1 MAGYSASQACQEHW
15 QRHIEAALE
24 CGTLPVLLLSSA
36 HFLPKVPYAL
46 QGEIEAYAG
55 RLNELDMALSEC
67 DSPAL
72 RTDIERLI
80 AEYRQA
86 LSEAEAKR
94 PSKPF
99 QDQPIVPAYPLF
111 VLNAYLQ
118 CPRTRDL
125 FSFLRDSR
133 IDYFPVKAPDGRGVV
148 WVVEASRRLEATVHR
163 RALQSN
169 KQPLRLADCAYPLID
184 VCLLPEEHRS
194 FAYALCAIA
203 AHCCPQWR
211 PTDYLPVS
219 WRGWTFL
226 PWRIIQDFTALPVPP
241 AIAEKIAKT
250 PFQAIKRMGF
260 LRLVERVS
268 VWLKRFGR
276 DETIVSQ
283 GSRNGVYD
291 ALRALKQM
299 VERWQTSPSG
309 VRQSLT
315 TLPPPS

>member
-1 MAGYSASQACQEHW
+1 MAGYSASQACQEYW
-15 QRHIEAALE
+15 QLHIEAALE
-24 CGTLPVLLLSSA
+24 RGTLPVLLFSSA
-36 HFLPKVPYAL
+36 HFLPKVPHAL
-46 QGEIEAYAG
+46 QGEIEAYIG
-55 RLNELDMALSEC
+55 RLNELDMALLEC

-72 RTDIERLI
+72 RMDIERLI
-80 AEYRQA
+80 AEYQRA

-99 QDQPIVPAYPLF
+99 QDQPVVPAYPLF

-118 CPRTRDL
+118 YSKTRDL
-125 FSFLRDSR
+125 LSFLCNSR
-133 IDYFPVKAPDGRGVV
+133 VAYFPVQAPDGKGVV
-148 WVVEASRRLEATVHR
+148 WIVKASRRLEVAVNR
-163 RALQSN
+163 RASQSN

-226 PWRIIQDFTALPVPP
+226 PWRIIQDFPALPVPP
-241 AIAEKIAKT
+241 AIAERIAKM
-250 PFQAIKRMGF
+250 PFQAIRRMGF

-268 VWLKRFGR
+268 VWLKRCSKDG
-276 DETIVSQ
+276 TTVSQ
-283 GSRNGVYD
+283 GSPNGAYD
-291 ALRALKQM
+291 ALHALKQM
-299 VERWQTSPSG
+299 IERWQTLPSG
-309 VRQSLT
+309 VRLSLT
-315 TLPPPS
+315 TLPPSN

>member
-1 MAGYSASQACQEHW
+1 MADYSASQACQEYW
-15 QRHIEAALE
+15 QLHIEAALE
-24 CGTLPVLLLSSA
+24 RGTLPVLLLSSA
-36 HFLPKVPYAL
+36 HFLPKVPHAL
-46 QGEIEAYAG
+46 QGEIEAYVG
-55 RLNELDMALSEC
+55 RLNELDAELLEC

-80 AEYRQA
+80 AEYRRA
-86 LSEAEAKR
+86 LSEAEATR

-111 VLNAYLQ
+111 ILNAYLQ

-125 FSFLRDSR
+125 FALLRNNR
-133 IDYFPVKAPDGRGVV
+133 IDYFPVKAPDGKGTV
-148 WVVEASRRLEATVHR
+148 WVVEASSKLEATVRYH
-163 RALQSN
+163 ALQSN

-203 AHCCPQWR
+203 ARCCPQWR

-226 PWRIIQDFTALPVPP
+226 PWRIIRDFPALPVPS

-250 PFQAIKRMGF
+250 PFQAIRRMGF
-260 LRLVERVS
+260 LRLVERIS
-268 VWLKRFGR
+268 IWLKRCGK
-276 DETIVSQ
+276 DETTLSQ
-283 GSRNGVYD
+283 GSQDGFYD
-291 ALRALKQM
+291 ALHALKQM
-299 VERWQTSPSG
+299 VERWQTSPAG
-309 VRQSLT
+309 VCPSLA
-315 TLPPPS
+315 TLPPSN